1 MNTLTG
7 RGNPRSVTIC
17 QCILRWW
24 ERLAASVIIVLSLV
38 SLESCAVYRLE
49 PGAEPRVSGF
59 GKVEVQPAEAGSLYK
74 VTMPGLGLRTGY
86 ISSGFTL
93 GWHESLVFCV
103 EEGNI
108 DQGVRCIADQGTS
121 MGLDVSAGGLTLGY
135 YRAFRVPL
143 PEQGVSVIQTI
154 HFSEQRPENTQIK
167 RREYQ

>member
-7 RGNPRSVTIC
+7 RRNLQSFTVC
-17 QCILRWW
+17 QCLSRWR
-24 ERLAASVIIVLSLV
+24 EMLAARVVIVLLLV
-38 SLESCAVYRLE
+38 SLGSCAVYRLV
-49 PGAEPRVSGF
+49 PSAEPRVSGF

-121 MGLDVSAGGLTLGY
+121 MGLDVSAGGLMLGY